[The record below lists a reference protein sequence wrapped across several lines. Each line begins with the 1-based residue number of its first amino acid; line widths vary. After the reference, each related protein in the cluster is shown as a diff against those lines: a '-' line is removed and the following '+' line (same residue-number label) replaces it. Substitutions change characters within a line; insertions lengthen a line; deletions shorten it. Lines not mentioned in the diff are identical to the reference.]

1 VATTYRDD
9 RTVLSEGLRGRPPIG
24 LARMLRL
31 YFLQQWYGLADE
43 ALEDSPYDSAALR
56 AFAGIDLAV
65 EAVPGA
71 TTLMKFRHRLEKHE
85 LTRKLFDEIGIMLC
99 ERGLLMK
106 EVTIVEAPSSH
117 EERQAQPGPRDAPD
131 QERQHVAL

>member
-1 VATTYRDD
+1 MEKVASWQRLIETIEPFYPR
-9 RTVLSEGLRGRPPIG
+9 GLRGRPPIG
-24 LARMLRL
+24 LERMLRL
-31 YFLQQWYGLADE
+31 YFLQQWYG
-43 ALEDSPYDSAALR
+43 
-56 AFAGIDLAV
+56 LAV

-99 ERGLLMK
+99 ERGLLMR

-117 EERQAQPGPRDAPD
+117 EERRAQPGPRDAPD